1 MLITI
6 IIITIIITITN
17 MTMIKIMKMV
27 INNYRMR
34 LSMI

>member
-1 MLITI
+1 MLMTI
-6 IIITIIITITN
+6 IIITIIIRITN